1 MKKLGKEKCYR
12 KSICT
17 LVTAC
22 VLICTCFSAM
32 AHTTKYGPVPSVQQM
47 KPLSDG
53 TKGNLTLLDENFST
67 TSMPPPGWRVT
78 NTNPNGKW
86 KIDNVRFHSA
96 PYSAEVYR
104 GLSCHGL
111 QNEWLMTPYL
121 NFSKYLNYN
130 HTNKIF
136 MHFWWY
142 SDTYVVQYGL
152 IYFNVSVSTDGGTTW
167 KKVWAAINH
176 SNFPENEFSLVGMPI
191 DLSTYRNNTNVTIG
205 FQFFSNTE
213 EGAVAQNFEIDDIL
227 IWTPGPTNFSCS
239 AGGPYHWWYHQQK
252 LYTPPGVRFHGT
264 VSKPYNPLLCHW
276 LWDFG
281 DGNTSQIPL
290 YTYHEYTKIGIYK
303 ITLQVTYGKNVTFDN
318 TTLNLFL
325 NPPPDINV
333 TPKIIC
339 LGGIH
344 VDIKN
349 PGDYNA
355 TNVSL
360 IIKVF
365 LGPFQMREKLLVNQT
380 IDNLGNHSKM
390 TVKCKYFLGM
400 GRIHFEV
407 IVKPENIGGVDKSF
421 YSYKLGPFI
430 FTLPQ

>member
-1 MKKLGKEKCYR
+1 
-12 KSICT
+12 
-17 LVTAC
+17 
-22 VLICTCFSAM
+22 M
-32 AHTTKYGPVPSVQQM
+32 AHTTTDSSVLNVQQM

-67 TSMPPPGWRVT
+67 ASMPPPGWRVT

-142 SDTYVVQYGL
+142 SDTYVVENGL

-176 SNFPENEFSLVGMPI
+176 SDFTENEFSLVGMPI

-213 EGAVAQNFEIDDIL
+213 EGAVAQYFEIDDIL
-227 IWTPGPTNFSCS
+227 VWTPGPANFSCS
-239 AGGPYHWWYHQQK
+239 AGGPYNWWYHQQK
-252 LYTPPGVRFHGT
+252 LYSPPGVRFHGN
-264 VSKPYNPLLCHW
+264 VSKTYNPLLCHW

-281 DGNTSQIPL
+281 DGNTGAAHHL
-290 YTYHEYTKIGIYK
+290 CGGWLLKHG
-303 ITLQVTYGKNVTFDN
+303 NDN
-318 TTLNLFL
+318 
-325 NPPPDINV
+325 D
-333 TPKIIC
+333 
-339 LGGIH
+339 G
-344 VDIKN
+344 
-349 PGDYNA
+349 
-355 TNVSL
+355 SL
-360 IIKVF
+360 LSDLRLSDV
-365 LGPFQMREKLLVNQT
+365 
-380 IDNLGNHSKM
+380 
-390 TVKCKYFLGM
+390 
-400 GRIHFEV
+400 
-407 IVKPENIGGVDKSF
+407 
-421 YSYKLGPFI
+421 
-430 FTLPQ
+430 